1 MSESTMFTGLIQA
14 IGKISAIEKSGA
26 DQRIEIYSEKLD
38 FADVKIGDSILVN
51 GVCLTVTGLNDRRF
65 SVDVSGETL
74 SCTTMGELAIG
85 HEVNLEQSLTPTSR
99 LGGHFVS
106 GHVDGVGLIEARREE
121 GRSIRFTVSAPGSL
135 ARYIAGKGSIC
146 VDGVSLTVNHV
157 SGHKFDVNIIP
168 HTLQETIIKHYK
180 AGTRVNLEVDLI
192 ARYLER
198 LLLGE
203 RAAENAI
210 ATGITQE
217 FLSSHGYL
225 NRD

>member
-38 FADVKIGDSILVN
+38 FAKVKIGDSISVN
-51 GVCLTVTGLNDRRF
+51 GVCLTVTDLGDRRF

-74 SCTTMGELAIG
+74 SCTTMGELGTG
-85 HEVNLEQSLTPTSR
+85 HEVNLEQSLTPSSR

-106 GHVDGVGLIEARREE
+106 GHVDGVGLIEARREA
-121 GRSIRFTVSAPGSL
+121 GRSIRFTVSAPGAL
-135 ARYIAGKGSIC
+135 ARYIAAKGSIC
-146 VDGVSLTVNHV
+146 MDGVSLTVNHV
-157 SGHKFDVNIIP
+157 TGHKFDVNIIP

-180 AGTRVNLEVDLI
+180 AGSRVNLEVDLI

-203 RAAENAI
+203 RAAENTI

>member
-1 MSESTMFTGLIQA
+1 MFTGLIQA
-14 IGKISAIEKSGA
+14 IGKISAIEKSGS
-26 DQRIEIYSEKLD
+26 DQRIEIYSDKLD
-38 FADVKIGDSILVN
+38 FATVDNGHSISVN
-51 GVCLTVTGLNDRRF
+51 GVCLTVTGLHDRRF

-74 SCTTMGELAIG
+74 SCTTLGELGIG
-85 HEVNLEQSLTPTSR
+85 HEVNLEQSLTPSSR

-106 GHVDGVGLIEARREE
+106 GHVDGVGLIETRREE

-168 HTLQETIIKHYK
+168 HTLQETIIKYYK
-180 AGTRVNLEVDLI
+180 PGTRINLEVDLI

-203 RAAENAI
+203 RAAENTIVA
-210 ATGITQE
+210 GITRE

-225 NRD
+225 KRD